1 MNHAEFFTPT
11 IPQKSLNTMAQN
23 NTQFNGNLKTLQI
36 LRAVAATSVVYYHI
50 GVIPVFG
57 SFGVDIFF
65 VISGFVMALVISNGQ
80 TPTTFAINRVTRIL
94 PLYWILTTCV
104 LILAAIKPDL
114 LNSTTANLTNYLK
127 SIFFIPYFKE
137 NGALHPMLAVGWT
150 LNYEMFFYFCIWLS
164 IILARKIY
172 IAITFTLLAAFFLL
186 LGNLSIDS
194 VLQNFFGNTIV
205 FEFLLG
211 IFAFKIYQ
219 SKSMPKVNSL
229 ALITIAVLS
238 FGFMAYLETNG
249 FYLARFITYGFPSV
263 TLLLSVIALDK
274 TDFIKNNS
282 LANLLAVIG
291 DASYATY
298 LSHFYIV
305 EGIRKIGFQKFNI
318 IDPYTTLGVIVIL
331 LLSLL
336 TGHILYVV
344 LDKPLSKFFK
354 KKLQS

>member
-1 MNHAEFFTPT
+1 MSHSN
-11 IPQKSLNTMAQN
+11 AQL
-23 NTQFNGNLKTLQI
+23 NGNLKTLQI
-36 LRAVAATSVVYYHI
+36 LRAVAATSVVYFHI
-50 GVIPVFG
+50 GAIPVFG

-80 TPTTFAINRVTRIL
+80 TPTTFAINRITRII

-114 LNSTTANLTNYLK
+114 LNSTTANLTNYIK
-127 SIFFIPYFKE
+127 SILFIPYFKE

-150 LNYEMFFYFCIWLS
+150 LNYEMFFYFCIWIS
-164 IILARKIY
+164 IILARNFY
-172 IAITFTLLAAFFLL
+172 ISITFALLATSYLL
-186 LGNLSIDS
+186 LGNHSANS
-194 VLQNFFGNTIV
+194 VLQSFFGNTIV

-219 SKSMPKVNSL
+219 KKSMPKLNSL
-229 ALITIAVLS
+229 TLIIIAALS
-238 FGFMAYLETNG
+238 FSFMAYLEFSG
-249 FYLARFITYGFPSV
+249 YDLARFIAFGLPSV
-263 TLLLSVIALDK
+263 TLLLSVIALEE
-274 TDFIKNNS
+274 TDFIKKNS
-282 LANLLAVIG
+282 LANVLAIIG

-318 IDPYTTLGVIVIL
+318 INPYTPLGVVVIL
-331 LLSLL
+331 ITSSL
-336 TGHILYVV
+336 TGYILYVV

-354 KKLQS
+354 KELQSKLIQQQL